1 MRPGRLQ
8 RVASLGPILEVNLTY
23 LKQAATSQS
32 DPTETFA
39 AAQPPAARNSSATLI
54 YCDRVARG
62 RGVRGT

>member
-32 DPTETFA
+32 DPGCVKTHFLVRFS
-39 AAQPPAARNSSATLI
+39 AQ
-54 YCDRVARG
+54 
-62 RGVRGT
+62 